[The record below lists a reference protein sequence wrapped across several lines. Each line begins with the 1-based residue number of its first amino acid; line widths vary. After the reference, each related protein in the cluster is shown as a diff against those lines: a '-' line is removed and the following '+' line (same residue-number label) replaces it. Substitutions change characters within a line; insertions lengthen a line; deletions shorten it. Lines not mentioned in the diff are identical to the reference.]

1 MDSALA
7 DAMHEVRALG
17 FGVGLHTAGMYPRR
31 LQEVLP
37 LVDWV
42 GIDIKATPE
51 GYDAVTGITDSARPA
66 LASAQA
72 VLDSGVSHE
81 FRTTVHPALHTERD
95 ILALADMLRALGVR
109 NYAMQ
114 VFRSTGCADES
125 LRRMPLAGYPSAP
138 CTAQIS
144 AMFET
149 FTLRRD

>member
-1 MDSALA
+1 MDPALA
-7 DAMHEVRALG
+7 DAMREVRAMG

-42 GIDIKATPE
+42 GLDIKATPE
-51 GYDAVTGITDSARPA
+51 GYDAITGIADSARPA

-72 VLDSGVSHE
+72 VLDSGVPYE
-81 FRTTVHPALHTERD
+81 FRTTVHPALHSERD
-95 ILALADMLRALGVR
+95 IVALADMLRTLGVG
-109 NYAMQ
+109 NYAVQ
-114 VFRSTGCADES
+114 IFRSTGCVDAD
-125 LRRMPLAGYPSAP
+125 LNRAPTTGYPSAP
-138 CTAQIS
+138 CTAQVS